1 MTAYLKLNRNVNMS
15 KTLLVLYYSN
25 KGATQK
31 MATEIARGAR
41 DEGVNVVS
49 KNIFDCT
56 TTDLLATD
64 GIAFGS
70 PTYYSN
76 IAWQPKKFLDET
88 ILEFYS
94 KGYSLKG
101 KVCGCFTSTGG
112 YNDGKEC
119 LRMLELAFGYA
130 LKMHMV
136 AGIVLESK
144 DIVEGNVSKCYD
156 LGKMISQELTKT
168 N

>member
-1 MTAYLKLNRNVNMS
+1 MPKN
-15 KTLLVLYYSN
+15 LLVIHYSQ

-41 DEGVNVVS
+41 VEGANVVS
-49 KNIFDCT
+49 KNIVECT
-56 TTDLLATD
+56 IADLIAAD

-76 IAWQPKKFLDET
+76 IAWQPKKFLDEK
-88 ILEFYS
+88 ILEFYNQ
-94 KGYSLKG
+94 GHSLKG

-130 LKMHMV
+130 LKMRMV
-136 AGIVLESK
+136 SGVVLESK
-144 DIVEGNVSKCYD
+144 EIVEGNVSECYD
-156 LGKMISQELTKT
+156 LGKRIAQELAKT

>member
-1 MTAYLKLNRNVNMS
+1 MS
-15 KTLLVLYYSN
+15 KTLLVIYYSN

-41 DEGVNVVS
+41 DEGVNVIS
-49 KNIFDCT
+49 KNIIDCT
-56 TTDLLATD
+56 MADLLAAD

-70 PTYYSN
+70 PTYFSN

-88 ILEFYS
+88 ILEFYA
-94 KGYSLKG
+94 KGYTLKG
-101 KVCGCFTSTGG
+101 KVCGCFTSTGD
-112 YNDGKEC
+112 YNDGREC
-119 LRMLELAFGYA
+119 LRMLELAFGNA
-130 LKMHMV
+130 LKMRIV
-136 AGIVLESK
+136 AGIVLESI
-144 DIVEGNVSKCYD
+144 DIGEGNVSKCYD